1 MLPKD
6 KIFSLK
12 MKNLNSELPRIRK
25 NIFQFRKKENPKP
38 SMMKNKDPPCHLH
51 QQNKEYYVKFKPCI

>member
-1 MLPKD
+1 
-6 KIFSLK
+6 